1 MPDTDSPYEL
11 AFAAARDAAPAVDPA
26 DLRAAIDRYM
36 QRLHAAITRRDAEH
50 AMTPAEILEAF
61 RPAEG

>member
-11 AFAAARDAAPAVDPA
+11 AFAQARDAAPDVEPA
-26 DLRAAIDRYM
+26 TLRAAIDRHM
-36 QRLHAAITRRDAEH
+36 HWLHADITRRDAEH

-61 RPAEG
+61 RPADG